1 MVRTITDQV
10 TNRLRELV
18 IAGELA
24 PEARIDQGELA
35 RQLGVSVVPVREALA
50 RLQAGGLVRLIPH
63 RGAFVSAL
71 SLDEMLDIYR
81 MREVLEEQAARDA
94 APQMHAP
101 ALAALDAALAACSV
115 SAGGGDVA
123 AFLAHTRTLH
133 FTIYQATGRRLLL
146 QTLHQLWDQSE
157 RYRRL
162 QLRLAPERMTEA
174 AFEDRAIVQACRRRD
189 GESLAALVRYKVHQ
203 TTEGLRRWMQAPAD

>member
-1 MVRTITDQV
+1 MAT
-10 TNRLRELV
+10 
-18 IAGELA
+18 
-24 PEARIDQGELA
+24 
-35 RQLGVSVVPVREALA
+35 
-50 RLQAGGLVRLIPH
+50 
-63 RGAFVSAL
+63 
-71 SLDEMLDIYR
+71 
-81 MREVLEEQAARDA
+81 LEEQAARDA
-94 APQMHAP
+94 APQMH
-101 ALAALDAALAACSV
+101 DAALATLDEALSACAV
-115 SAGGGDVA
+115 SAGTGDIV

-133 FTIYQATGRRLLL
+133 FGIYQVTRRRLLL

-203 TTEGLRRWMQAPAD
+203 TTESLRRWMQATAG

>member
-162 QLRLAPERMTEA
+162 QLRVAPGRMHEA
-174 AFEDRAIVQACRRRD
+174 TFEDRAIVQACQRRD